1 MELGLKGK
9 TAVVTGASRGI
20 GRAVA
25 EVLAEEG
32 CNLIVAAR
40 DGAMLAEL
48 AGTLT
53 STFGVEVRP
62 HQADLALS
70 AEQMQLV
77 EIAGDAEIWINNAG
91 DIPGGSITAIDEKSW
106 REGWELKVFGYIN
119 ICRAVYARMKARGA
133 GVIVN
138 VIGDAGNN
146 PFAEYIAGCSGNA
159 ALIAMT
165 EALGRESFKHGVRV
179 ISVNPAATLTDRVE
193 KLWRARAKAQ
203 FGDAD
208 KWEEFGKSHP
218 WGRPATAREVA
229 DVVAFMA
236 SDRASYVSGTGITL
250 GVTPV
255 YRVTD

>member
-1 MELGLKGK
+1 MDLKLKGK
-9 TAVVTGASRGI
+9 LAIVTGASRGI

-32 CNLIVAAR
+32 CDLLIAAR
-40 DGAMLAEL
+40 NGAMLAEL

-53 STFGVEVRP
+53 GKFGVEVRP
-62 HQADLALS
+62 HQADLSNS
-70 AEQMQLV
+70 AEQMTLV
-77 EIAGDAEIWINNAG
+77 EAAGEVDIWINNAG
-91 DIPGGSITAIDEKSW
+91 DIPGGSITAIDEKTW

-119 ICRAVYARMKARGA
+119 ICRVVYAKMVKRGE
-133 GVIVN
+133 GVIIN

-159 ALIAMT
+159 ALIAMS

-179 ISVNPAATLTDRVE
+179 VSVNPAATLTDRVE
-193 KLWRARAKAQ
+193 KLWRKRAQSQ
-203 FGDAD
+203 FGDAG
-208 KWEEFGKSHP
+208 KWREFAKTHP
-218 WGRPATAREVA
+218 WGRPAEAREVA

-255 YRVTD
+255 YRVSD